1 MNAGLDHLLSVFGLG
16 ALPDGLAFLERNL
29 LLLRVLVVE
38 ADTLVE
44 GDWLLILVLDFE
56 IHALVLVSVITHLVE
71 AGVFLS
77 AAGFL
82 VDDLSKAVKCGLK
95 LLPGDFPVLIRV
107 ELLHKQINF
116 IFERWEPIRLEQ
128 QYLDLLAGDEAAAI
142 AIDAFEGRLEL
153 LVGENVET
161 ERVCQSRLELVWGS
175 QGSYTEESHY

>member
-1 MNAGLDHLLSVFGLG
+1 MNAGLDHLLSIFGLR
-16 ALPDGLAFLERNL
+16 ALPDGLALLESDL

-71 AGVFLS
+71 AGVVLS
-77 AAGFL
+77 AAGVL

-107 ELLHKQINF
+107 ELLHKHINF
-116 IFERWEPIRLEQ
+116 IFEWWEPVRLEQ
-128 QYLDLLAGDEAAAI
+128 QYLDLLAGDVAASI

-153 LVGENVET
+153 LVRENVET
-161 ERVCQSRLELVWGS
+161 ERVCQSRLELVWGA